1 MSSES
6 ARASTELT
14 SVSDDEKKNT
24 QKIQIHNQKSI
35 PHNHGLNLSTKS
47 HTLHNNRAIASR
59 SKRALGIYR

>member
-14 SVSDDEKKNT
+14 PVSDDEKT
-24 QKIQIHNQKSI
+24 QKIKIHNQKSI

>member
-14 SVSDDEKKNT
+14 SVSDDEKNT